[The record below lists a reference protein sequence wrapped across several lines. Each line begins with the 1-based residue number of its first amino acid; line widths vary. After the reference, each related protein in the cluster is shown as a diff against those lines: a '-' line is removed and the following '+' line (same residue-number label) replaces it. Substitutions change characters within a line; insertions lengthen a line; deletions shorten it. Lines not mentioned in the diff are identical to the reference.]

1 MNLISVQNADIIF
14 GSNPASV
21 FSMIDSGETR
31 EAIRKKTGHT
41 LAVSGASISLNEGEI
56 VVLMGLSGSGKSSL
70 LRAFNGLN
78 PVSRGQVCF
87 KNQPV
92 SDFMALRQSQIS
104 MVFQNSAL
112 LPWRTVFDNVALG
125 LEFKNLDPGKISR
138 LVFENLERVGLEAW
152 AKSYPRELS
161 GGMQQRVGLARALAT
176 ESNILLMDEPF
187 SALDPLIRGQLQQE
201 LLKLQK
207 DLRKTIL
214 FVSHDLNEALLLG
227 NRIAILDNGRIIQIG
242 TPEEITSNPINAHVS
257 RFVAMAEKHCPR
269 CASKIE
275 SYPQ

>member
-1 MNLISVQNADIIF
+1 MSLMSVQNADIIF
-14 GSNPASV
+14 GSNPTSI
-21 FSMIDSGETR
+21 FSMIDSGQTR
-31 EAIRKKTGHT
+31 EVIRKKTGQT
-41 LAVSGASISLNEGEI
+41 LAVSGASLSLHEGEI

-87 KNQPV
+87 KNKPV
-92 SDFMALRQSQIS
+92 NDFMSLRRNQVS
-104 MVFQNSAL
+104 MVFQSSAL
-112 LPWRTVFDNVALG
+112 LPWRTVFDNIALG
-125 LEFKNLDPGKISR
+125 LEFKKLEPEKISK
-138 LVFENLERVGLEAW
+138 LVFENLERVGLESW
-152 AKSYPRELS
+152 AQSFPIELS

-227 NRIAILDNGRIIQIG
+227 NRIAILDNGKIIQVG
-242 TPEEITSNPINAHVS
+242 TPEQITSHPINAHVS
-257 RFVAMAEKHCPR
+257 RFVEMAEKHCPR

-275 SYPQ
+275 TYSQ